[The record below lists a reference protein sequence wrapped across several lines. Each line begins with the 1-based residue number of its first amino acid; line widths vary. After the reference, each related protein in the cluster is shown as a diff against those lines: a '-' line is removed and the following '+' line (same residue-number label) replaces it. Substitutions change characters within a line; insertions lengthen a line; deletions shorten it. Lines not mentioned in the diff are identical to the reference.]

1 MGIETAAIGA
11 LAPEILA
18 GTAAATTAAGA
29 GATAAGLGAAGAG
42 ATAGALGAAEAAGA
56 VAGSL
61 EAANAVGMLGG
72 DALGAFISA
81 NQGWGTMT
89 MAESLQGFMGALG
102 ESPVIQGLMAAD
114 EAANQGEEPP
124 TQSTAPAAY
133 DVQRPN
139 QGADL
144 TQSSSLMMQDN
155 YGESSALAGLGFE
168 DGGLVP
174 KIQQIFP
181 DNIFARTRAAQEEQ
195 AGLGSQ
201 QGNVTINIGGSGQ
214 PYGGMEHSPP
224 QRPQQRV
231 PVPPPSMEQL
241 GIALQQFLGSFGQY
255 QNGGKVRSGSSD
267 VAAGGKIRGP
277 QSKTGKDNQI
287 IAVAG
292 GEGIIPKDVMEV
304 PGVADLLQSLIQTY
318 HKPL

>member
-1 MGIETAAIGA
+1 MGIETAAAAA

-18 GTAAATTAAGA
+18 GTAAATTATG
-29 GATAAGLGAAGAG
+29 
-42 ATAGALGAAEAAGA
+42 AGALGAAEAAGA

-89 MAESLQGFMGALG
+89 MAESMQGFMGALG

-114 EAANQGEEPP
+114 EAANQEEEPP
-124 TQSTAPAAY
+124 ARSSAPAAY

-168 DGGLVP
+168 DGGRVP
-174 KIQQIFP
+174 KIQQLFP
-181 DNIFARTRAAQEEQ
+181 DNIFARTRAAREEQ

-201 QGNVTINIGGSGQ
+201 QGSVTINIGGSGQ

-231 PVPPPSMEQL
+231 PAPPPSMEQL
-241 GIALQQFLGSFGQY
+241 AVALKQLIGF

>member
-11 LAPEILA
+11 LAPEILV

-29 GATAAGLGAAGAG
+29 GATAAGLGAGAGAG

-72 DALGAFISA
+72 DAMGAFISA

-89 MAESLQGFMGALG
+89 MAESMQGFMGALG
-102 ESPVIQGLMAAD
+102 ESPVIQGLMTAD

-144 TQSSSLMMQDN
+144 TQSSALMLQDN
-155 YGESSALAGLGFE
+155 YDDSSELAGLGFE
-168 DGGLVP
+168 DGG
-174 KIQQIFP
+174 
-181 DNIFARTRAAQEEQ
+181 
-195 AGLGSQ
+195 
-201 QGNVTINIGGSGQ
+201 
-214 PYGGMEHSPP
+214 
-224 QRPQQRV
+224 
-231 PVPPPSMEQL
+231 
-241 GIALQQFLGSFGQY
+241 
-255 QNGGKVRSGSSD
+255 
-267 VAAGGKIRGP
+267 
-277 QSKTGKDNQI
+277 
-287 IAVAG
+287 
-292 GEGIIPKDVMEV
+292 
-304 PGVADLLQSLIQTY
+304 
-318 HKPL
+318 